1 MKGEISITVLRQQAR
16 FIIFRLLGG
25 SSESASQWGFGN
37 IAIRGSKDGLSSD
50 LTPQRNNDSFAT
62 TRAIDIDK
70 KTTPTESRTFIPL
83 RSASIRVAVYSP
95 TGKLIGVMKARD
107 PSKQRGILEQKLVP
121 SKIEDY
127 SKSIWSA
134 TLPYN
139 WVDEGNVVLIGCI
152 DPNRT
157 AKLLVHRLEL
167 TNLSELSVYTITR

>member
-1 MKGEISITVLRQQAR
+1 MYL
-16 FIIFRLLGG
+16 
-25 SSESASQWGFGN
+25 
-37 IAIRGSKDGLSSD
+37 
-50 LTPQRNNDSFAT
+50 
-62 TRAIDIDK
+62 
-70 KTTPTESRTFIPL
+70 
-83 RSASIRVAVYSP
+83 P
-95 TGKLIGVMKARD
+95 TGKLIGITKARD
-107 PSKQRGILEQKLVP
+107 ASKQCGILEQKLVP